1 MRAGGPRR
9 DAGCMTAVIEVHG
22 LHKEYGDTVAVDDVS
37 FSVAEG
43 EIFGILGPNGAGKT
57 TTVECLEGLRKPDR
71 GELRVLGLDPLRDHA
86 ELTQLLGAQLQESQ
100 LPAKLRVAEALDL
113 YSSFYRSPADWRSL
127 LDALGLAGKSNTPFR
142 KLSGGQKQRLSIALA
157 LVGNPR
163 IAVLDELTTGLDP
176 QARRDTWE
184 LIESIRDR
192 GVTIVLVSHFME
204 EAERLCDRVA
214 LIDKGRV
221 VVLDTPAALAEQAG
235 AAQRIQFRPSA
246 PVSDAM
252 LTSVP
257 GVTDVIRRGDVVV
270 VSGTGDVLN
279 GVISMLARNQ
289 IVARQL
295 RVDQANLEDAF
306 LELTGKHAEEGD

>member
-1 MRAGGPRR
+1 M
-9 DAGCMTAVIEVHG
+9 
-22 LHKEYGDTVAVDDVS
+22 
-37 FSVAEG
+37 
-43 EIFGILGPNGAGKT
+43 
-57 TTVECLEGLRKPDR
+57 
-71 GELRVLGLDPLRDHA
+71 LGLDPLRDRA

-113 YSSFYRSPADWRSL
+113 YSSFYRAPADWRSL
-127 LDALGLAGKSNTPFR
+127 LEALGLAGKSNTPFR

-157 LVGNPR
+157 LVGSPR

-221 VVLDTPAALAEQAG
+221 VVQDTPAGLAQRVEV
-235 AAQRIQFRPSA
+235 AQRIQFRPSA

-270 VSGTGDVLN
+270 VSGTGDAAN

-289 IVARQL
+289 IVAQQL

-306 LELTGKHAEEGD
+306 LELTGKHAEEA

>member
-1 MRAGGPRR
+1 
-9 DAGCMTAVIEVHG
+9 MTAVIEVHG
-22 LHKEYGDTVAVDDVS
+22 LHKEYGGTVAVDDVS
-37 FSVAEG
+37 FTVSEG

-57 TTVECLEGLRKPDR
+57 TTVECVEGLRKPDR

-113 YSSFYRSPADWRSL
+113 YSSFYRAPADWRSL
-127 LDALGLAGKSNTPFR
+127 LEALGLAGKSSTPFR

-184 LIESIRDR
+184 LIETIRDR

-221 VVLDTPAALAEQAG
+221 VVQDTPAGLAERAG

-252 LTSVP
+252 LTGVP

>member
-1 MRAGGPRR
+1 
-9 DAGCMTAVIEVHG
+9 MTTVIEVRG

-37 FSVAEG
+37 FTVSEG

-57 TTVECLEGLRKPDR
+57 TTVECVEGLRKPDR
-71 GELRVLGLDPLRDHA
+71 GELRVLGLDPLRDRA

-113 YSSFYRSPADWRSL
+113 YSSFYRAPADWRSL
-127 LDALGLAGKSNTPFR
+127 LEALGLAGKSDTPFR

-157 LVGNPR
+157 LVGSPR

-176 QARRDTWE
+176 QARRDTWD

-221 VVLDTPAALAEQAG
+221 VVQDTPAGLAQRVEI
-235 AAQRIQFRPSA
+235 AQRIQFRPSA
-246 PVSDAM
+246 PVSDVM
-252 LTSVP
+252 LTGVP

-270 VSGTGDVLN
+270 VSGTGDAAN

-289 IVARQL
+289 IVAQQL

-306 LELTGKHAEEGD
+306 LELTGNHAEEA